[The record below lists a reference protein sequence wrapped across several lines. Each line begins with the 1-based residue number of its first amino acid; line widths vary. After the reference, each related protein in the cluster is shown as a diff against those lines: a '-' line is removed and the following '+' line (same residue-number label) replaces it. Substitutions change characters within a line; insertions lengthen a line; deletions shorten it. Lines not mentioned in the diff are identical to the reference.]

1 MRARVGA
8 LIAVTLLAAC
18 ARQQGTAPAP
28 DTPVSVVAD
37 AEVAGFYR
45 RATGF
50 YRHLEGRRFNS
61 VATYRDRFFRDFFRD
76 EVEFAT
82 YYAGLARDL
91 DEIHLE
97 RNQPL
102 FTEVQEFL
110 VDGPGT
116 ARVRVRIG
124 GGNAM
129 PLRFWSVSLL
139 REDRW
144 ERHDGQWWIVT
155 ESG

>member
-1 MRARVGA
+1 MEVVFR
-8 LIAVTLLAAC
+8 C
-18 ARQQGTAPAP
+18 NKPAP
-28 DTPVSVVAD
+28 PFFVQQLGMFTCSIISPAAMKKYGSEIRIRPV
-37 AEVAGFYR
+37 G
-45 RATGF
+45 TGPF
-50 YRHLEGRRFNS
+50 KFVKWDS
-61 VATYRDRFFRDFFRD
+61 DR
-76 EVEFAT
+76 
-82 YYAGLARDL
+82 
-91 DEIHLE
+91 EIHLE

-129 PLRFWSVSLL
+129 PLRFWNVSLL

>member
-1 MRARVGA
+1 M
-8 LIAVTLLAAC
+8 
-18 ARQQGTAPAP
+18 
-28 DTPVSVVAD
+28 
-37 AEVAGFYR
+37 
-45 RATGF
+45 
-50 YRHLEGRRFNS
+50 
-61 VATYRDRFFRDFFRD
+61 
-76 EVEFAT
+76 EFAT

-91 DEIHLE
+91 DGIHLE